1 MSSPSDAAALVELL
15 GLAARLASPAERPG
29 TARALARALG
39 AEELLLFVDDPE
51 TGARLPGPG
60 FPQTLPGFRAW
71 RALLDRCAETGRAHG
86 ELTPPGGGPPGR
98 AEAWAVGCEGVLVLL
113 GGAPVPERVEPVR
126 AVLSAAVAAL
136 RNEAA
141 VAVAQAQA
149 HVARGAAAQAQA
161 LSEAL
166 DLARR
171 ETQVLYGQVREALEF
186 RDAFL
191 AAAAH
196 DLRTPL
202 AAVTG
207 FVQML
212 RRQAD
217 RGQLVLD
224 ERQRGALDQIETTG
238 RRMRRLVDQLVD
250 VARLQMGQALELA
263 RRPTDLVA
271 LARRVA
277 AEHRL
282 SGDRHTI
289 TVETAEPRLV
299 GDWDTARLERVLDNL
314 LGNAVKYSP
323 AGGEVRLSLR
333 RGPGGWAVVAVTDPG
348 VGIPAAELPH
358 VFERFRRASNT
369 AGVVGTGIGL
379 ASVRQIVDEHR
390 GAVEATSAEGVG
402 STFTVRVPGL
412 HPSEQARPC

>member
-1 MSSPSDAAALVELL
+1 MSSPSDTAALVELV
-15 GLAARLASPAERPG
+15 GLAARLATPAERLD

-39 AEELLLFVDDPE
+39 AEELLLFVADAE
-51 TGARLPGPG
+51 TDALLPGPG

-71 RALLDRCAETGRAHG
+71 RALLDRCVGVGRARG
-86 ELTPPGGGPPGR
+86 ELTPPTGGAPHP
-98 AEAWAVGCEGVLVLL
+98 AEAWMVEGGAVLVLL
-113 GGAPVPERVEPVR
+113 GESPPVERIEPVR
-126 AVLSAAVAAL
+126 AVLPAVAAAL

-161 LSEAL
+161 LSQAL
-166 DLARR
+166 DQAHR
-171 ETQVLYGQVREALEF
+171 ETQRLYGQVHEALEF

-212 RRQAD
+212 RRQVE
-217 RGQLVLD
+217 REQLVLN
-224 ERQRGALDQIETTG
+224 ERQRGALDQIEVTG

-250 VARLQMGQALELA
+250 VARLQMGQALDLE

-271 LARRVA
+271 LVRRVA
-277 AEHRL
+277 AEHQL
-282 SGDRHTI
+282 SSDRHTI
-289 TVETAEPRLV
+289 TVASPEPRLV
-299 GDWDTARLERVLDNL
+299 GDWDAARLERALDNL
-314 LGNAVKYSP
+314 VGNAVKYSP
-323 AGGEVRLSLR
+323 AGGEVRLLLDR
-333 RGPGGWAVVAVTDPG
+333 EPGGWAVVAVSDPG
-348 VGIPAAELPH
+348 VGIPAAELPY

-379 ASVRQIVDEHR
+379 ASVRQIVDEHGGTVAAVSTE
-390 GAVEATSAEGVG
+390 GAG
-402 STFTVRVPGL
+402 STFTIRIPGL
-412 HPSEQARPC
+412 HPSETARPC